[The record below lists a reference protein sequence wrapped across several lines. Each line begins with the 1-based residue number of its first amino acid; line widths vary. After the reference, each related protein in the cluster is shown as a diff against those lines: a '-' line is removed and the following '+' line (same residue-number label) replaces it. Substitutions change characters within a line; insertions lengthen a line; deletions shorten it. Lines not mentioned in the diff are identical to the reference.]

1 MAKAIGAYLVDSLKI
16 FLVPVSTIS
25 KAADRNLTIVQA
37 GSVLVVLAVIAEAL
51 RYATSVVPGG
61 TNLPSSLTESLLETV
76 SYTGFFLISLLVMF
90 SLMIVFGGKSNLQK
104 LFSAK
109 LDLASTV
116 LGGFLLAFVAKA
128 AIAVLFL
135 GAVGGSAG
143 LLINMGEQIGLV
155 TLSLIVGAYS
165 IIVLRFGGEL
175 SWLLAVI
182 AGVIHFVLMVG
193 IFAAYSFI
201 VLQNDISSI
210 QQLLQS

>member
-1 MAKAIGAYLVDSLKI
+1 MARAIGAYLGDSLKI

-25 KAADRNLTIVQA
+25 RAADRNLTIVQA
-37 GSVLVVLAVIAEAL
+37 GSVLLMLAVIAQAV
-51 RYATSVVPGG
+51 RYATNIVPGG
-61 TNLPSSLTESLLETV
+61 TNLPYSLTESVLETV
-76 SYTGFFLISLLVMF
+76 SYIGFFLIALLVMF
-90 SLMIVFGGKSNLQK
+90 SLMVVFGGNSNLRK

-116 LGGFLLAFVAKA
+116 LRGYLLAFLIKA

-165 IIVLRFGGEL
+165 IIVLRFG
-175 SWLLAVI
+175 
-182 AGVIHFVLMVG
+182 
-193 IFAAYSFI
+193 
-201 VLQNDISSI
+201 
-210 QQLLQS
+210 